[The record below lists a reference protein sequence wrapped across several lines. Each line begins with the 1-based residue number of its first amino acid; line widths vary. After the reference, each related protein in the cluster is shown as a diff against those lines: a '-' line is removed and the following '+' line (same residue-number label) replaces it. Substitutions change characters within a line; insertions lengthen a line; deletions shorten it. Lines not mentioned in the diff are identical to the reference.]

1 MPRKVPGRDAKTSP
15 DSVTALA
22 NYLKSVPP
30 GVRCAVAPFTQS
42 RGACLTG
49 IIDHQKIQLVQ
60 DTCAAE
66 ATWGQRSEQP
76 PHCPQCARAGS
87 LARWSGNDNVESCI
101 RSPLVGAVVCKSF

>member
-1 MPRKVPGRDAKTSP
+1 MARKVPGRHAKTSP

-30 GVRCAVAPFTQS
+30 GVRCAVALCTQS

-49 IIDHQKIQLVQ
+49 IIDRQKIQLVH
-60 DTCAAE
+60 DTCAAGARRGVSE
-66 ATWGQRSEQP
+66 ASSR

-87 LARWSGNDNVESCI
+87 LARWSGNDNVES
-101 RSPLVGAVVCKSF
+101 